1 MISIRQ
7 ALAME
12 LRLNSGRFGASA
24 ALCVL
29 CLVVAL
35 LLVDSLMAV
44 LPLWAALAWYRYGR
58 ADTAERDELR
68 ASLGLSRA
76 DRVRGRVALI
86 AVETALLILTSSLW
100 LLLAPALSLETTIG
114 AGPTVTFSGP
124 PGLPAVVL
132 VLAGALQS
140 AFVLLITAIVVG
152 EECTIRRPGTGMAVV
167 SVLVYLVAG
176 LLSTLL
182 WIPVGMLEVSAA
194 TAVPWLFGSAAVLA
208 GCAVLALVLRRRVR
222 AWIGRLDA
230 GTADCARMG
239 A

>member
-1 MISIRQ
+1 M
-7 ALAME
+7 
-12 LRLNSGRFGASA
+12 
-24 ALCVL
+24 
-29 CLVVAL
+29 
-35 LLVDSLMAV
+35 
-44 LPLWAALAWYRYGR
+44 
-58 ADTAERDELR
+58 
-68 ASLGLSRA
+68 
-76 DRVRGRVALI
+76 LI
-86 AVETALLILTSSLW
+86 
-100 LLLAPALSLETTIG
+100 
-114 AGPTVTFSGP
+114 
-124 PGLPAVVL
+124 
-132 VLAGALQS
+132 LAGALQS

-152 EECTIRRPGTGMAVV
+152 EECTIRRPGIGMAVV

-194 TAVPWLFGSAAVLA
+194 TAVPWLFGSAAVLT